1 MAVFVLVCWVAL
13 LAVALLAPAALAA
26 VAPPE
31 QDPFYTYEGG
41 TPLADI
47 APGTVLKT
55 RTLAY
60 HVVGIPLPV
69 KAVQLLYRTTGE
81 IGQPTVNVTSVLEPP
96 HAGAAPNVVAY
107 QSFYDSLN
115 PVDEPSYAI
124 SGGLSLGGI
133 VPNVEMLLI
142 APSCSPATR
151 S

>member
-1 MAVFVLVCWVAL
+1 MSTAVVSRAGSEVARWRPSPRRSMPVAVFVLVCWVAL

-69 KAVQLLYRTTGE
+69 KAVQLLYR
-81 IGQPTVNVTSVLEPP
+81 
-96 HAGAAPNVVAY
+96 
-107 QSFYDSLN
+107 
-115 PVDEPSYAI
+115 
-124 SGGLSLGGI
+124 
-133 VPNVEMLLI
+133 
-142 APSCSPATR
+142 
-151 S
+151 